1 MEEDED
7 AHHKKE
13 AEKESEDRAVKHTRW
28 GRSVKKKYV
37 HRCSIHLQIVK
48 CKNDQLQRCLL
59 FSSSRSGFSGAS
71 SR

>member
-28 GRSVKKKYV
+28 GRSVLKKD
-37 HRCSIHLQIVK
+37 IHSSRNLQIKVVHTNK
-48 CKNDQLQRCLL
+48 QLQRRLL
-59 FSSSRSGFSGAS
+59 FSRSRSGFSGAS